1 MALRRI
7 KKTGPILPRVLDVL
21 RNAIVQGDL
30 EPGQQLN
37 ETSIASKLGI
47 SRSPVREA
55 IKVLESENLVETFS
69 GRGAFVKELSEK
81 EIEDFYMVLE
91 VIQNLAIRM
100 AAEKMNSKKEKD
112 LKTLIDQ
119 ITRDHETDDIEKR
132 RLLARRFH
140 RFIIEATENDLLLKI
155 YDSLRVQEE
164 RFRYYALKAGPDRI
178 AEANA
183 EHLAIGEALLNRDP
197 ALAELMITNH
207 FNSARLRVLQNIKK
221 HGEASASSG

>member
-37 ETSIASKLGI
+37 ETSIASKLGV

-55 IKVLESENLVETFS
+55 IKVLESENLVQTFS
-69 GRGAFVKELSEK
+69 GRGAFVKELSIK
-81 EIEDFYMVLE
+81 EIEDFYGVLR
-91 VIQNLAIRM
+91 IIHSPAIRI
-100 AAEKMNSKKEKD
+100 AAERMNYKKEED

-119 ITRDHETDDIEKR
+119 ITQDHETGDIEKR

-140 RFIIEATENDLLLKI
+140 RFIIEATQNDLLLKI

-164 RFRYYALKAGPDRI
+164 RFRYYALKAGPEDI
-178 AEANA
+178 AEAHA
-183 EHLAIGEALLNRDP
+183 QHLAIGEALLKRDP

-207 FNSARLRVLQNIKK
+207 FDTARLRVLKNIQK
-221 HGEASASSG
+221 HGEATASS

>member
-7 KKTGPILPRVLDVL
+7 KKTGPILPRVLDAL
-21 RNAIVQGDL
+21 KNAIVQGDL

-37 ETSIASKLGI
+37 ETSIASKLGV

-55 IKVLESENLVETFS
+55 IKVLESENLVQTFS

-91 VIQNLAIRM
+91 VIHSPAIRM
-100 AAEKMNSKKEKD
+100 AAEKMDPKKERA
-112 LKTLIDQ
+112 LKTLMDQ
-119 ITRDHETDDIEKR
+119 ITQDHETDDIAKR

-140 RFIIEATENDLLLKI
+140 RFIIEATENDLLLHI

-197 ALAELMITNH
+197 ALAELMITKH
-207 FNSARLRVLQNIKK
+207 FNSARSRVLQNIQEYF
-221 HGEASASSG
+221 EADDSS